1 MKQYTDEGFDA
12 YAELLKMIGTIAEE
26 KNVTPAAVSLAWMI
40 DRKPYIEP
48 IPGTRKSSRL
58 KENASAADVNL
69 TAEEITMMDNLL
81 AQIQTA

>member
-12 YAELLKMIGTIAEE
+12 YAQLLKMIQDLAEDR
-26 KNVTPAAVSLAWMI
+26 NVTPPAISLAWMI
-40 DRKPYIEP
+40 DRKPYIVP

-69 TAEEITMMDNLL
+69 TAEEIHKIDALLNQMD
-81 AQIQTA
+81 